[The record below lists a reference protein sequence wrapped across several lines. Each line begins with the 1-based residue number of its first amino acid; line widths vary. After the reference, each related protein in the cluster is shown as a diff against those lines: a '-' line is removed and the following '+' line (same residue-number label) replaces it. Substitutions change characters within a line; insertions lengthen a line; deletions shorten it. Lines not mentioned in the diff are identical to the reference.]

1 MLSALRR
8 KVDRLSEMASIGLTY
23 TRTVRARRA
32 LLSCYAGILRD
43 PNDQTEVD
51 IDLTIGETTRSV
63 RLRKADIFTLAEVLH
78 ERQYELRS
86 HVPARPMIMDAG
98 ANIGLAT
105 VWFLG
110 RYPGARVHCF
120 EPDPSNA
127 VLLDRN
133 VGSTEGVVVRQA
145 AVGREDGELMLHLS
159 PISAMHSLK
168 ESSPGG
174 RAVPVKVYALAGY
187 LRDNDIPAIDVLKL
201 DVEGSELDVLQGL
214 GDRLAD
220 VSVIVGEC
228 HETLV
233 DESAFYGHLAR
244 YGFRTV
250 RRQSSSEAGVHLFEV
265 TRQAPT
271 HNG

>member
-1 MLSALRR
+1 MLRAIRQKLG
-8 KVDRLSEMASIGLTY
+8 RLQEMASIGVTY
-23 TRTVRARRA
+23 TRTARARRA
-32 LLSCYAGILRD
+32 LLSCYAAILRD

-51 IDLTIGETTRSV
+51 IDVTIGGITRSV
-63 RLRKADIFTLAEVLH
+63 RLRKADIFTLAEVLR

-86 HVPARPMIMDAG
+86 KVPARPMIIDAG

-110 RYPGARVHCF
+110 NYPGARVHCF

-127 VLLDRN
+127 ALLERN
-133 VGSTEGVVVRQA
+133 VGSSEGVVVQRA
-145 AVGREDGELMLHLS
+145 AVGREDGELLLHIS

-168 ESSPGG
+168 ESASGG
-174 RAVPVKVYALAGY
+174 RTVPVRVHALAGY
-187 LRDNDIPAIDVLKL
+187 MRAHAIRTVDVLKL
-201 DVEGSELDVLQGL
+201 DVEGSELDVLEGL
-214 GDRLAD
+214 GERLAD

-233 DESAFYGHLAR
+233 DESAFYRHLER
-244 YGFRTV
+244 FGFRAV

-265 TRQAPT
+265 CRSA
-271 HNG
+271 NDA

>member
-8 KVDRLSEMASIGLTY
+8 KVDRLYEAASIGLTY
-23 TRTVRARRA
+23 TRTARARRA
-32 LLSCYAGILRD
+32 LLACYAAILRD

-51 IDLTIGETTRSV
+51 MDLTIGGTTRSV
-63 RLRKADIFTLAEVLH
+63 RLRKSDIFTLAEVLR

-86 HVPARPMIMDAG
+86 PVPARPWIIDAG

-105 VWFLG
+105 LWFLG
-110 RYPGARVHCF
+110 HYPGARVHCF

-127 VLLDRN
+127 ALLERN
-133 VGSTEGVVVRQA
+133 VGTADGVIANRA
-145 AVGREDGELMLHLS
+145 AVGREDGELLLHIS

-168 ESSPGG
+168 ESSHGG
-174 RAVPVKVYALAGY
+174 RAVPVRVYALAGY
-187 LRDNDIPAIDVLKL
+187 MRDHDIPAIDVLKL
-201 DVEGSELDVLQGL
+201 DVEGSELDVLEGL

-233 DESAFYGHLAR
+233 DESAFYKHLGAF
-244 YGFRTV
+244 GFRTV
-250 RRQSSSEAGVHLFEV
+250 RRQSSSEEGVHLFEV
-265 TRQAPT
+265 RKQ
-271 HNG
+271 